1 MEVITIESDAFKKL
15 IKSVEELKTVVSEN
29 FSNQSLNNGSL
40 SNKSWLNK
48 KEACQMLRISERTLQ
63 TYRKTGIIP
72 FSRIQGKIYYK
83 AEDMQ
88 AFFNDHYQNSKT
100 Q

>member
-1 MEVITIESDAFKKL
+1 MDVITIESEAFKKL
-15 IKSVEELKTVVSEN
+15 IKSVEELKAVVSEN
-29 FSNQSLNNGSL
+29 LNNQSSGSL
-40 SNKSWLNK
+40 SKKNWLNK

-63 TYRKTGIIP
+63 TYRKTGVIP

-88 AFFNDHYQNSKT
+88 AFFNDHYHKSVRQ
-100 Q
+100 